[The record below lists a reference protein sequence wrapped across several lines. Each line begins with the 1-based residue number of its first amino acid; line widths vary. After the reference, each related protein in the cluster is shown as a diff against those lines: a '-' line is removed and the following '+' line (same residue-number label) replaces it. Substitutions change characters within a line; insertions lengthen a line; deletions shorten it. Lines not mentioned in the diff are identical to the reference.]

1 MMKIAGHIIIGVLS
15 ACLVCCTK
23 TVSVEQE
30 DSRIMFYGRSVFL
43 QTGTKGIV
51 PDENMTLPIYVTD
64 DSETNP
70 AFEATKIEY
79 HLDNGLWYTDNP
91 GWVSG
96 KQYRLYA
103 YILSQ
108 GNGQSVSVDIK
119 DDLTKPG
126 RKSGTHFTVSQPASY
141 SADENAYADFL
152 LSYPKNADGT
162 DKPLV
167 TLDFER
173 TMACVELYMTRT
185 QNNSKVIVDEI
196 TFSNVCTA
204 AEYSLYFHGTGDRD
218 GMKNV
223 WQVTESNPV
232 PYIFKGVNGTGTE
245 LSEKEGGVDRFDPSY
260 RVMRFLVPDQ
270 SLGEQNKLT
279 VKYRAW
285 EKDESASVGAV
296 TAEFNLSEYE
306 PSRWSYGHRIRY
318 YVSIDTGASIEGIV
332 DQWKDVDYIE
342 GTFLPD

>member
-162 DKPLV
+162 DNRQV
-167 TLDFER
+167 TRSSWHENQPTWIKGGEKLAFLCNE
-173 TMACVELYMTRT
+173 
-185 QNNSKVIVDEI
+185 SG
-196 TFSNVCTA
+196 SNQVW
-204 AEYSLYFHGTGDRD
+204 EMNPDGTGRKRLTQYD
-218 GMKNV
+218 GNIEGFAFSPDEKQLLFIA
-223 WQVTESNPV
+223 QV
-232 PYIFKGVNGTGTE
+232 K
-245 LSEKEGGVDRFDPSY
+245 
-260 RVMRFLVPDQ
+260 
-270 SLGEQNKLT
+270 T
-279 VKYRAW
+279 VKST
-285 EKDESASVGAV
+285 KDKYPDVQALGRMD
-296 TAEFNLSEYE
+296 Y
-306 PSRWSYGHRIRY
+306 HRSPPLR
-318 YVSIDTGASIEGIV
+318 GR
-332 DQWKDVDYIE
+332 
-342 GTFLPD
+342 L